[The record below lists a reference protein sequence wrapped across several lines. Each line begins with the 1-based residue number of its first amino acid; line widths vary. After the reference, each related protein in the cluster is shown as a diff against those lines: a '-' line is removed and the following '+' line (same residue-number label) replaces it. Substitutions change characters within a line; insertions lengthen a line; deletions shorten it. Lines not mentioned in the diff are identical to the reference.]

1 MNERDIELYIADTY
15 FICGDHPFEKHP
27 DTTVYR
33 HPYGNKWFAIVMP
46 VPKRKLG
53 LVGDDSLYI
62 MNVKTSIDVI
72 TTFTCEPGFFP
83 AYHMN
88 KSHWISIAL
97 DGSVPEEKIK
107 WFISVSYNLTKGKK

>member
-1 MNERDIELYIADTY
+1 MNRCEVDSYIGKY
-15 FICGDHPFEKHP
+15 YSIKGDHPFEKYP

-33 HPYGNKWFAIVMP
+33 HPYGQKWFAVVMP
-46 VPKRKLG
+46 VPWRRLG
-53 LVGDDSLYI
+53 KDIDGHVYI

-72 TTFTCEPGFFP
+72 TSFLGDVGFFP

-97 DGSVPEEKIK
+97 DGSVSPDKIK
-107 WFISVSYNLTKGKK
+107 WFINVSYSLTKK